1 MEEVL
6 IEGEDE
12 CVGLGVKDR
21 RGEMT
26 DNRVD
31 GFVKRVSIL
40 LSIKEAVCKVVYSSN
55 GYPGKR

>member
-6 IEGEDE
+6 IKGEDE
-12 CVGLGVKDR
+12 CVGLGVKDW

-26 DNRVD
+26 NNRVD

-40 LSIKEAVCKVVYSSN
+40 LSIKEAVCKVVYSSI
-55 GYPGKR
+55 GHPGKR